1 MSSSG
6 LHLAR
11 PLPRSGRTQSE
22 TSERRNSTPHS
33 ATQSASPLFS
43 CIRVIT
49 LSESNLTLSFPP
61 FPLCRLCSV
70 VTARRAAKNIEC
82 CAVTVLLFFFTI
94 QRQQL
99 LVQHINKITLSG
111 KKNDKKKT
119 TGPSRAASTQS
130 FVFSS
135 EQMDTRFW
143 KTQLIPEK
151 STNHADST
159 RLTS

>member
-11 PLPRSGRTQSE
+11 PPLPRSGRTQSE

-82 CAVTVLLFFFTI
+82 CAVTVLLFFSLFRGNSCSFSTLTK
-94 QRQQL
+94 QRCQE
-99 LVQHINKITLSG
+99 
-111 KKNDKKKT
+111 KKTTKKT

-143 KTQLIPEK
+143 QTQLIPEK